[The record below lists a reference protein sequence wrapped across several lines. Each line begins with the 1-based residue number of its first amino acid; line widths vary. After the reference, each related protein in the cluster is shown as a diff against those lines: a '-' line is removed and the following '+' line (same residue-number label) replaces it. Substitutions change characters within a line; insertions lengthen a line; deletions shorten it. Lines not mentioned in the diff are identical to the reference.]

1 MEDLKVVEIG
11 AGLLVLWFVTLFA
24 LWRLIDRQNRP
35 GPVKSRLAKEC
46 LMRGHMTVL
55 VAGMAMVLM
64 GLQVLG

>member
-46 LMRGHMTVL
+46 LMLGHMTVL